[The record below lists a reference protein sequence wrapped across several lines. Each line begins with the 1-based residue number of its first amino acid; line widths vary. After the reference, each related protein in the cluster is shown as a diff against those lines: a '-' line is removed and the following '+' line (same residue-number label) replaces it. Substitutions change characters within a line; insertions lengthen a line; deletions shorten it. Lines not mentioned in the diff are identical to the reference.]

1 MKKVVLKKVKAF
13 VDGASRGNP
22 GPSAIGVVFQDAEG
36 HVVKELAIKIGDTT
50 NNVAEYMALV
60 FALQEG
66 LMMRVGELDIFTD
79 SELLAK
85 QFSGEYK
92 VKDPVLQRLALQV
105 KHLTAGFDKISVRH
119 VPREENKLADRQANK
134 ALDQFFLQAG

>member
-1 MKKVVLKKVKAF
+1 
-13 VDGASRGNP
+13 
-22 GPSAIGVVFQDAEG
+22 
-36 HVVKELAIKIGDTT
+36 
-50 NNVAEYMALV
+50 MALV

-105 KHLTAGFDKISVRH
+105 KHLMAGFDKISVRH